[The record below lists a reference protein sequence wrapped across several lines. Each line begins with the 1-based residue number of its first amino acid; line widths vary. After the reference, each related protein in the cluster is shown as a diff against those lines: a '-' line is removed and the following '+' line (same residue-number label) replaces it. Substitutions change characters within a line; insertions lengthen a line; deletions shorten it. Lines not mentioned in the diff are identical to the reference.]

1 MKETKQERAAAA
13 ASLDAAAY
21 PQALALY
28 VGGQWRGAQGRD
40 TLAVRN
46 PANGAELGRLPVA
59 TDEDIDDALRH
70 ADSAFATWSRTS
82 AWERAA
88 ILMRAAQ
95 LIDQRRGE
103 MAVVLTLENGKPLAD
118 SDGELSRVIE
128 GIIYCAEECKRA
140 YGRQLPPRS
149 LLLTQTTVKRPIG
162 PVAAFVPWNFPA
174 FLAARKV
181 AAALAAGCTVVLKAP
196 EETPA
201 IGMLLLRAFL
211 DAGVPSGAISL
222 LYGKPA
228 QISERLIASP
238 IIRKVSFTGSV
249 PVGRLL
255 AMLAARH
262 LKPCT
267 MELGG
272 HAPVIVCDDVDVA
285 RVAQACVAFKFR
297 NSGQVCLSPSRFFV
311 QDSLYEAFVAHFVEY
326 AGQLEVGDGLGAGVR
341 MGPLNNERRL
351 AAAAGLVEDAQRR
364 GANVRLGGTRLAGEG
379 YFFPP
384 TVLTDVP
391 ATARILHDEP
401 FCPVAPILPF
411 GTLDDAIARANA
423 VEYGLAAYAFTNDLQ
438 RAATF
443 AEGID
448 AAWIGINNF
457 TPSLADAPVGG
468 VKDSGLG
475 YEGGPE
481 GLDAYQQIRFVSQSN
496 LRV

>member
-1 MKETKQERAAAA
+1 MKQTKHGRAAAT
-13 ASLDAAAY
+13 ASLHAAAY

-28 VGGQWRGAQGRD
+28 VGGQWRDAQGRE

-70 ADSAFATWSRTS
+70 ADGAFAAWSRTS

-95 LIDQRRGE
+95 LIDERRGE
-103 MAVVLTLENGKPLAD
+103 LARVLTLENGKPLAD
-118 SDGELSRVIE
+118 ADGELSRVIE
-128 GIIYCAEECKRA
+128 GIVYCAEECKRA

-149 LLLTQTTVKRPIG
+149 ALLTQTTVKRPIG

-201 IGMLLLRAFL
+201 IGMLLVRAFL
-211 DAGVPSGAISL
+211 DAGVPPGAIGL

-238 IIRKVSFTGSV
+238 VIRKVSFTGSV

-255 AMLAARH
+255 AMLASRH

-285 RVAQACVAFKFR
+285 RTAQACVAFKYR

-326 AGQLEVGDGLGAGVR
+326 ASQLQVGDGLADGVR

-351 AAAAGLVEDAQRR
+351 AAAAELVDDARRR
-364 GANVRLGGTRLAGEG
+364 GAQVRLGGARQAGAG

-391 ATARILHDEP
+391 ANARILREEP
-401 FCPVAPILPF
+401 FCPVAPILSF
-411 GTLDDAIARANA
+411 GDLDAAIARANA
-423 VEYGLAAYAFTNDLQ
+423 VEYGLAAYLFTNDLQ

-443 AEGID
+443 AEDID

-481 GLDAYQQIRFVSQSN
+481 GLDAYQQIRFISQSN